1 MVFYHGRFSRG
12 GHLKNL
18 NSQTWCFRHRL
29 YVRFRYVFN
38 ALIKSFDSGEA
49 LDERT
54 SGQEN
59 IGIRL

>member
-1 MVFYHGRFSRG
+1 MVFYHGRFSRS
-12 GHLKNL
+12 HNMKKL
-18 NSQTWCFRHRL
+18 NSQTWWFRHRL

-38 ALIKSFDSGEA
+38 AFKKSFDSGEA